1 MNQRAPRCTG
11 VAKHLHDRCGQT
23 LVVTANR
30 HIAPPAYPFFIR
42 PDWPVRYRHERIGY
56 LLAATPRYDV
66 ASMQKLQGD
75 QLSVATLRLLLFL
88 NQTLGMP

>member
-1 MNQRAPRCTG
+1 M
-11 VAKHLHDRCGQT
+11 
-23 LVVTANR
+23 
-30 HIAPPAYPFFIR
+30 
-42 PDWPVRYRHERIGY
+42 RYRHERIGY
-56 LLAATPRYDV
+56 LLVATPRYDV